1 MPHSAQA
8 AHTMSSRHIGAWVR
22 SRSLRGRGTGIGGA
36 SAAKAAPMPGR
47 VLAAGLAMAA
57 LVLAVPALSQTI
69 NTVAGGGAGDGG
81 DATIANLNSPAGV
94 AVDSSGNLYIAD
106 LGNERI
112 RKVAAATG
120 IITTVAGNG
129 VFGFAG
135 DGGAATDASLG
146 VPVGVAVDAGGDLYI
161 ADYSNHRIRKVSAAT
176 GIITTVAGNGINTFA
191 GDGGAATSASLNSP
205 SGVALDASGNLYIA
219 DYFNNRIRKVD
230 AASGII
236 TTVAGNGS
244 PAFAGDDG
252 AATSASLNGPVAVA
266 LDASGN
272 LYVADQGNHRI
283 RKVAAATGIITTV
296 AGNGINT
303 FAGDGGAA
311 TNASLNYP
319 ASVALDASGNLYIA
333 DPNNN
338 RIRKVAAA
346 TGIITTVAGGG
357 SSLGDG
363 GAATSASLY
372 DPTALALDAS
382 GNLYIADQ
390 NNHRI
395 RKVDAATGIITT
407 VAGNGSPAFAGDG
420 GAATSASLNN
430 PDGVALDASGNL
442 YGADQGNHPIRRVPA
457 PA

>member
-1 MPHSAQA
+1 
-8 AHTMSSRHIGAWVR
+8 
-22 SRSLRGRGTGIGGA
+22 
-36 SAAKAAPMPGR
+36 
-47 VLAAGLAMAA
+47 
-57 LVLAVPALSQTI
+57 
-69 NTVAGGGAGDGG
+69 
-81 DATIANLNSPAGV
+81 
-94 AVDSSGNLYIAD
+94 
-106 LGNERI
+106 
-112 RKVAAATG
+112 
-120 IITTVAGNG
+120 
-129 VFGFAG
+129 
-135 DGGAATDASLG
+135 
-146 VPVGVAVDAGGDLYI
+146 
-161 ADYSNHRIRKVSAAT
+161 
-176 GIITTVAGNGINTFA
+176 
-191 GDGGAATSASLNSP
+191 
-205 SGVALDASGNLYIA
+205 
-219 DYFNNRIRKVD
+219 
-230 AASGII
+230 
-236 TTVAGNGS
+236 
-244 PAFAGDDG
+244 
-252 AATSASLNGPVAVA
+252 
-266 LDASGN
+266 GN

-357 SSLGDG
+357 STLGDG

-372 DPTALALDAS
+372 DPTAVALDAS

-420 GAATSASLNN
+420 GAATSASLNY
-430 PDGVALDASGNL
+430 PDSVALDASGNL
-442 YGADQGNHPIRRVPA
+442 YVADQNNHRIRKVTFHVARADFSGDGRSDVLWRNSA
-457 PA
+457 TGENYIYLMNGLTVASQGSINSVSGQAWQVKG